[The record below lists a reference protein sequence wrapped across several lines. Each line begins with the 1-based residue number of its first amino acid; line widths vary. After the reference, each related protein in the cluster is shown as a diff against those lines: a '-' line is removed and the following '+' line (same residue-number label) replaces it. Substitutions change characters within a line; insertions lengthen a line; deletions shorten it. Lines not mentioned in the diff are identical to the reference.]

1 MLLLPNA
8 SFYIARERRLPDGS
22 RLLNERLSR
31 PMRRVSVAKR
41 VLKRVR
47 RHYPDAYVL
56 QGGAL

>member
-1 MLLLPNA
+1 MLLPGANL
-8 SFYIARERRLPDGS
+8 YIARERRLPDGS
-22 RLLNERLSR
+22 KLLNERLSR